1 MNHLSAENSRNRYPW
16 ICSLR
21 SKEAS
26 PRHYCALTLLS
37 RPPGPAVLVGPAHCT
52 YLCKSSSGEVDNCC
66 CGGPNDCS
74 GDRPRCGENPLVV
87 EMTGADAEILCGEW
101 ETGDAPTE
109 SSGERYNIILSI
121 RNIVRHPDYT
131 VNVDTSAY
139 LQNDIAVFKI
149 NDEVLSQVN
158 SYKTMKV

>member
-1 MNHLSAENSRNRYPW
+1 M
-16 ICSLR
+16 
-21 SKEAS
+21 
-26 PRHYCALTLLS
+26 
-37 RPPGPAVLVGPAHCT
+37 LVGPAHCT

-74 GDRPRCGENPLVV
+74 GDRPRCGENPSVV

-149 NDEVLSQVN
+149 NDEVPSQVN